1 MKRSCSYALAIALG
15 LVLFAN
21 AAFAQAAFQ
30 FAIPN
35 LRVPKNPDVS
45 GVRLSFIHGKN
56 RSQRGLDL
64 GLLSMS
70 ETSRFSGLAL
80 IGGISKVTGEM
91 SGGAAFSL
99 VNWHT
104 GRDSGMNGAFVNLL
118 NDAGGAFNTG
128 FVIVADGNTM
138 FDLGGFNM
146 SKRSTVQ
153 IGFVNVTDHIKSFQ
167 FGFLNMAKNGFLP
180 VFPVVNFPK
189 K

>member
-1 MKRSCSYALAIALG
+1 MTRSCSYALAIALG

-30 FAIPN
+30 FAAPN
-35 LRVPKNPDVS
+35 LRIPSNPDVS
-45 GVRLSFIHGKN
+45 GVRLSFLHGKN

-91 SGGAAFSL
+91 SSGAAFSL

-104 GRDSGMNGAFVNLL
+104 GRDSGMNGAFINIL
-118 NDAGGAFNTG
+118 NDAGSAFNTG
-128 FVIVADGNTM
+128 FVTVANGKTA
-138 FDLGGFNM
+138 FDLGGLNM
-146 SKRSTVQ
+146 SRRSTVQ
-153 IGFVNVTDHIKSFQ
+153 IGFLNVTDHIESFQ
-167 FGFLNMAKNGFLP
+167 IGFLNMAKNGFLP
-180 VFPVVNFPK
+180 IFPIVNFPK
-189 K
+189 N